1 MTSSLSSRRQYR
13 ARSSLEKMTPCV
25 GLKPHAQRAIS
36 PGSRTEES
44 LIKQKNVE
52 RDDEEDDD
60 RRNSRGEAVID
71 ERTHN
76 VPVAAE
82 DEQRNKRERDAEGEH
97 HLAYDKR
104 TAGVEANG
112 QDDQSRHHGDEAAQ
126 EQRYLPA
133 YEPLHNNLPTQGT
146 HRRARQPGG
155 EQGDPEQDGR
165 SVALKYAQLLE
176 SLVYVADACQ
186 PGRVEEGCSHDEHA
200 RVDCPGDGHGDDHI
214 DQLEAEDLALLLF
227 GLAYYPALREG
238 RVQVDDVRHYRG
250 AEDPGRQQHALG
262 PCEPRCEEPG

>member
-1 MTSSLSSRRQYR
+1 
-13 ARSSLEKMTPCV
+13 MTPHV
-25 GLKPHAQRAIS
+25 RFGPYAQRAIS
-36 PGSRTEES
+36 PGSCAEES

-52 RDDEEDDD
+52 RDDEEDYD
-60 RRNSRGEAVID
+60 RRNGRGETVID
-71 ERTHN
+71 ERAHN
-76 VPVAAE
+76 VPV
-82 DEQRNKRERDAEGEH
+82 AEGEH

-104 TAGVEANG
+104 TAGVEAYG

-214 DQLEAEDLALLLF
+214 DQLETEDLALLLF

-250 AEDPGRQQHALG
+250 AEDSGRQQHALC
-262 PCEPRCEEPG
+262 PCEPRREEPS